1 MATQTIVQSLAYV
14 SWALLTGLA
23 LGSFAMAWLLRQ
35 GSDVTSGYVGFTAI
49 SAAVLGGLA
58 LLTDFGLPDPA
69 QLAISAAHELDF
81 VRRAAL
87 GGFVLLAALAGLRF
101 FRGSD
106 SRWIGLGAIIV
117 GCLGVLIAALGWA
130 GGPTLGLPLFVQLLA
145 LSAASGGSLA
155 AVILAHW
162 YLVTPRISA
171 RPLILCTRLV
181 TLAIALQLL
190 LFLVWQAVGVPEGP
204 PFSAL
209 TGPNALLVWLRLFIG
224 ILFPLVLAWLAY
236 RTALSRSMESATGLL
251 YIELAAVLASTIVG
265 AGLAFGTGLLA

>member
-35 GSDVTSGYVGFTAI
+35 ATDAASGYVGFTAI
-49 SAAVLGGLA
+49 CAALLGILA
-58 LLTDFGLPDPA
+58 LLTDVGLPDPA
-69 QLAISAAHELDF
+69 QLAIVAAHGLDGA
-81 VRRAAL
+81 RQAAL
-87 GGFVLLAALAGLRF
+87 GAFVVLSGLAGIRFLRGADARWLGLAAVG
-101 FRGSD
+101 
-106 SRWIGLGAIIV
+106 V

-130 GGPTLGLPLFVQLLA
+130 GGPTLGLPLAVQLLA
-145 LSAASGGSLA
+145 LAAASGGSLA

-162 YLVTPRISA
+162 YLVTPRISE

-190 LFLVWQAVGVPEGP
+190 LFFVWQAVGVPQGP

-209 TGPNALLVWLRLFIG
+209 TGPNALLVWLRLFVG
-224 ILFPLVLAWLAY
+224 LLFPLVLAWLAY
-236 RTALSRSMESATGLL
+236 RTALTRSMESATGLL

-265 AGLAFGTGLLA
+265 AGLAFGTGLLV